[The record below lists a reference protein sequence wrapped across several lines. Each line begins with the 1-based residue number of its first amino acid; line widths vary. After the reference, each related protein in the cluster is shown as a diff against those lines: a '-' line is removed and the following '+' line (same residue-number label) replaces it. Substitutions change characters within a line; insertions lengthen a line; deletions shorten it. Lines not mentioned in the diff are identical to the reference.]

1 MSWWR
6 GWEGCCACCLSCEA
20 CSFRC
25 VAMGRILVSLC
36 RWAALVSDVHPVI
49 ARRALFCTVWSL
61 DVLVSEMMGDHIVSA
76 CSMRGRVIA
85 L

>member
-25 VAMGRILVSLC
+25 VSMGRILDSLC
-36 RWAALVSDVHPVI
+36 RWAVLVSDVHPVI
-49 ARRALFCTVWSL
+49 ARRALF
-61 DVLVSEMMGDHIVSA
+61 
-76 CSMRGRVIA
+76 
-85 L
+85 